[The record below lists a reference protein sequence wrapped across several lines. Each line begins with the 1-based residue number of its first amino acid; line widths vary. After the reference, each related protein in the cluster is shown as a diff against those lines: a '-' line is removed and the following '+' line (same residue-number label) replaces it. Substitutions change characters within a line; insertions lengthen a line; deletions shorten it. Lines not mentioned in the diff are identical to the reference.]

1 MKEFQP
7 INQAVVVS
15 GSSAI
20 YLSEVGPT
28 VMMVLCALE
37 KQDIVYGAMTKLEL
51 PGHIERLTIDQQ
63 GFCLVQSQSF

>member
-1 MKEFQP
+1 R
-7 INQAVVVS
+7 ISANQ
-15 GSSAI
+15 SSCSSKWSSDI
-20 YLSEVGPT
+20 YLSEVGST

-37 KQDIVYGAMTKLEL
+37 KQDIVYEAMTKLEL

>member
-37 KQDIVYGAMTKLEL
+37 KQDIVYEAMTKLEL
-51 PGHIERLTIDQQ
+51 SGHIERLTIDQQ